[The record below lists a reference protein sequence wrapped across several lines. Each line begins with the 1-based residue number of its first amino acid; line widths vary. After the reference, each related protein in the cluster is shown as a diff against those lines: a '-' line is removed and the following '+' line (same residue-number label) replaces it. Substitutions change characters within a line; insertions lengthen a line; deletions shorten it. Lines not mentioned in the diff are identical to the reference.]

1 VTGLRCACGAP
12 KDSEA
17 PACVGC
23 VHRARVRD
31 HHPRPRKGSPAALRQ
46 MVADCAPLAI
56 DAADWLEP
64 ADETPPADGVG

>member
-1 VTGLRCACGAP
+1 
-12 KDSEA
+12 
-17 PACVGC
+17 
-23 VHRARVRD
+23 
-31 HHPRPRKGSPAALRQ
+31 